1 MSSHRSGSMDYT
13 QNSGSHYS
21 AAAVLAKPLQSYEMP
36 GFSRWMNTAAPL
48 LVDTRGYPFFSNTIN
63 LRSRNDINY
72 ARGPAGGGGPGTT
85 CSGSYTFYQ
94 RVFDDTFL
102 FWCYYSGSTVNA
114 APGITDTT
122 PNNSG
127 FISGHSITYTTSE
140 IVCS

>member
-1 MSSHRSGSMDYT
+1 
-13 QNSGSHYS
+13 
-21 AAAVLAKPLQSYEMP
+21 MP
-36 GFSRWMNTAAPL
+36 S
-48 LVDTRGYPFFSNTIN
+48 VDINTIGT
-63 LRSRNDINY
+63 SPGAQPTKY
-72 ARGPAGGGGPGTT
+72 APIVRVTRMDVSAGGPGTT

>member
-1 MSSHRSGSMDYT
+1 MNYAA
-13 QNSGSHYS
+13 NSGSYNATQVIESPIPYS
-21 AAAVLAKPLQSYEMP
+21 KQIFWKTQSEYQRVGE
-36 GFSRWMNTAAPL
+36 
-48 LVDTRGYPFFSNTIN
+48 
-63 LRSRNDINY
+63 
-72 ARGPAGGGGPGTT
+72 GGAGTT

-127 FISGHSITYTTSE
+127 VISGHSITYTTSE